1 MPIYEYR
8 CQDCRRR
15 VSLFFRSFSDI
26 EDEPTC
32 PRCGGTQP
40 GSHDLAGGGRPL

>member
-8 CQDCRRR
+8 CHDCRRR

-26 EDEPTC
+26 EDGTGLPPLRRREPD
-32 PRCGGTQP
+32 PP
-40 GSHDLAGGGRPL
+40 HLAGGGRPL